1 MISLFGL
8 LCKQDNVIWS
18 NFPAVVYVGESFKL
32 ITIGN
37 FLSKLVAFLG
47 QVMVKSNFS
56 LPDDMKFGD
65 AQIIAICAYS
75 FMFILGLT
83 LNSLSLLTMVQEWR
97 TRRSRTRMNLLMINL
112 AVADLMVLKS
122 S

>member
-18 NFPAVVYVGESFKL
+18 YFPAVVYVGESFKL

-37 FLSKLVAFLG
+37 FLSKLVPFLG

-112 AVADLMVLKS
+112 AVADLMVLES